1 MPVCDACH
9 HELGDV
15 FVIEDGST
23 LCARCLEM
31 GVNDN
36 MKPIEERSRMMLVL
50 DGDDELAS

>member
-9 HELGDV
+9 RDLGDV
-15 FVIEDGST
+15 FVVDDGSK

-31 GVNDN
+31 GVHDRR
-36 MKPIEERSRMMLVL
+36 PPEERSRMMLVL

>member
-9 HELGDV
+9 RELGDV
-15 FVIEDGST
+15 FVVEDGST

-31 GVNDN
+31 GINDN
-36 MKPIEERSRMMLVL
+36 KPMEERSRMMLVL